1 MVFPVVVVH
10 QEAEMALAVDVVLPA
25 DVVVSVV
32 DAAADS
38 AVVVAEVSAEVSAAD
53 EVVDSEVDVVVLVV
67 VAVDSVAEVAD
78 VVATKLKQS
87 ATCQLYRSGL
97 LYHHHIRSGIVS
109 FHLLCICVSI
119 DPLLRF
125 DIRFH
130 SQYPWSVV
138 TTWSTANLPFRLRSV
153 QTVHEG
159 MRSALMETELENGLQ
174 AC

>member
-1 MVFPVVVVH
+1 MLVVLPVVVVH
-10 QEAEMALAVDVVLPA
+10 QEAEVALAVDVVLPA

-38 AVVVAEVSAEVSAAD
+38 AVVVAEVSAAD
-53 EVVDSEVDVVVLVV
+53 EVVDLEVDVVLLVV

-97 LYHHHIRSGIVS
+97 LHHHHIRSGIVS

-125 DIRFH
+125 GIRFH
-130 SQYPWSVV
+130 SQYPWFVV

-153 QTVHEG
+153 SH
-159 MRSALMETELENGLQ
+159 RA
-174 AC
+174 